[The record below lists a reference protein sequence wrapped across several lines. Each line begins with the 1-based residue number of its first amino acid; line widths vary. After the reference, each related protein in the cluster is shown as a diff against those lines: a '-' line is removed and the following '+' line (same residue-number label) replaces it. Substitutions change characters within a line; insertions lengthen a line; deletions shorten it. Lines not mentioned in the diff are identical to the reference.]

1 MRCTSCLKTV
11 KKPTKEG
18 RELQMCGK
26 CRLEKYK
33 SFIEILKEERKV

>member
-1 MRCTSCLKTV
+1 MRCLKCGNTV

-18 RELQMCGK
+18 REIQLCGK

-33 SFIEILKEERKV
+33 SFIQILKEERK